1 MNLSYYETIEITE
14 EFPMTFHEDQLLPGY
29 LDIGPHWHEHIE
41 LLYFKKGKGRVFID
55 SEPYEVEPGDLVVIP
70 SPAIHSFD
78 TKDGLYYDCLIVDWR
93 YFREKG
99 FDATE
104 NGLPSKMVN
113 EDVGQVFDLLRREM
127 ANRADQYQNAAQG
140 LVLYL
145 LSLIYRHYG
154 QGTVVAGGRS
164 RSGKFDTIKEVMR
177 YLKAHIADEVR
188 IEDVAAHF
196 GFSKYYFCRLFR
208 EVTGVTAVSYL
219 NRARCVEARRLL
231 RTTDAPI
238 ARIAERCG
246 FENAAY
252 FAKTYQRMMGCRPRD
267 DRKKTLS

>member
-1 MNLSYYETIEITE
+1 MNLSFYETIEISE
-14 EFPMTFHEDQLLPGY
+14 EFPLTFHEDQLMPGFV
-29 LDIGPHWHEHIE
+29 DIGPHWHEHIE
-41 LLYFKKGKGRVFID
+41 LLYFKEGRGRVFID
-55 SEPYEVEPGDLVVIP
+55 SEPYEVGPGDLIVVP
-70 SPAIHSFD
+70 SSAIHSFD
-78 TKDGLYYDCLIVDWR
+78 TQETGLYYDCLIVDWR

-104 NGLPSKMVN
+104 NGLPAKMVD
-113 EDVGQVFDLLRREM
+113 EEVGRVFQLLRREM
-127 ANRADQYQNAAQG
+127 SERAELYHNAAQG

-154 QGTVVAGGRS
+154 QKAVVAGGKS

-177 YLKAHIADEVR
+177 YLKAHFAETVR
-188 IEDVAAHF
+188 IEDVATHF

-231 RTTDAPI
+231 RTTDVPI

-252 FAKTYQRMMGCRPRD
+252 FAKTYQKMMGCRPRD
-267 DRKKTLS
+267 DRKKNA